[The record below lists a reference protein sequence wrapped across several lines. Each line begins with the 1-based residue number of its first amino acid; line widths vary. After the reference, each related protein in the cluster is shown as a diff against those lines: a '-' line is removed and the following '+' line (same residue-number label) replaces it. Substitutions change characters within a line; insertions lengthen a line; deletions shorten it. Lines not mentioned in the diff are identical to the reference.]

1 MLIENVNIATPAN
14 KEFVRGSELDKLEI
28 LKHQDVTI
36 INGKIESIS
45 PSDETREEGRWIIPA
60 FSDPHTHL
68 IFCGTREDEIDLK
81 KKFGYEGL
89 LKRGGGIYRTVEA
102 TSRCNEETLYQ
113 ESRERINR
121 MMNNG
126 TAVFEVKTGYGIT
139 TENEEKLLDV
149 AERLKRDLKVK
160 MKKTLL
166 AHVVPKGVEE
176 EIYIKEFKRMIEEF
190 RKRIDYVDVFVD
202 EGAFSPSFAR
212 KAIEFANLLGIPG
225 RVHLNELKNL
235 DGLATLE
242 GLDIKSYD
250 HMIATKEEEI
260 DLINSVITVLPFT
273 AITLRKDTSI
283 LSKIKKKGKI
293 MAMGSDISPN
303 TYVTSFP
310 LVLSFA
316 RQLLP
321 FTIEN
326 LINMGTLNSSY
337 SLSLSGSNGSLHKG
351 KDANFLV
358 FKENYNRLGY
368 KFGDDP
374 IERVIINGKDVRPSL
389 ETDLRH

>member
-1 MLIENVNIATPAN
+1 
-14 KEFVRGSELDKLEI
+14 
-28 LKHQDVTI
+28 
-36 INGKIESIS
+36 
-45 PSDETREEGRWIIPA
+45 
-60 FSDPHTHL
+60 
-68 IFCGTREDEIDLK
+68 
-81 KKFGYEGL
+81 
-89 LKRGGGIYRTVEA
+89 
-102 TSRCNEETLYQ
+102 
-113 ESRERINR
+113 
-121 MMNNG
+121 
-126 TAVFEVKTGYGIT
+126 
-139 TENEEKLLDV
+139 
-149 AERLKRDLKVK
+149 
-160 MKKTLL
+160 
-166 AHVVPKGVEE
+166 
-176 EIYIKEFKRMIEEF
+176 
-190 RKRIDYVDVFVD
+190 
-202 EGAFSPSFAR
+202 
-212 KAIEFANLLGIPG
+212 
-225 RVHLNELKNL
+225 
-235 DGLATLE
+235 
-242 GLDIKSYD
+242 
-250 HMIATKEEEI
+250 
-260 DLINSVITVLPFT
+260 
-273 AITLRKDTSI
+273 
-283 LSKIKKKGKI
+283 